1 MPDAH
6 STRSSFS
13 RSGRDIA
20 LGDLPAD
27 QVIEIE
33 RAGRIVIRATA
44 GELIREAR
52 LPHFLTLDQV
62 EFAFSGQDEPGLP
75 AFT

>member
-6 STRSSFS
+6 SNPSPVS
-13 RSGRDIA
+13 RHDRDIA
-20 LGDLPAD
+20 LGDLPGD

-33 RAGRIVIRATA
+33 RNGRIVVRATA
-44 GELIREAR
+44 GELIREGR

-62 EFAFSGQDEPGLP
+62 EFAFSGGRDG
-75 AFT
+75 TI